1 LRLPQREQQIERVG
15 QAVMQRVGAAGDPKH
30 PSSAGIGMICT
41 AACGRKSGNC
51 HDAMLSR
58 RELFG
63 APEIRPQQ
71 MHLSVCD
78 ALMTNDLF

>member
-1 LRLPQREQQIERVG
+1 LRLPQREQQIERIG

-30 PSSAGIGMICT
+30 PRSTGSGMVSTAG
-41 AACGRKSGNC
+41 CGRKSGNC
-51 HDAMLSR
+51 HNAMPCR
-58 RELFG
+58 RELLR
-63 APEIRPQQ
+63 ARVIRSQQ